1 MANLQISK
9 LDNYIHILDMDK
21 NQLYQE
27 HSFRVLVRKLTP
39 NGTKYDIS
47 FLRPDSTPAAFYS
60 ATIGQI
66 FDATGTPFSQGSWE
80 VWYQNNTGDINT
92 SSTVDVNATIREPI
106 GPRDCGESVS
116 TILCNK
122 QANVPVV
129 PGINLVVGYKDMKY
143 FTMLATGGPGRVL
156 YSFSI
161 YNQDTTVSILV
172 STDAGS
178 SFFPVRPGVTIN
190 YDAGGLLNVFDP
202 ESIIIYQNSA
212 TVNPLVTFT
221 CND

>member
-21 NQLYQE
+21 NQLYSE

-47 FLRPDSTPAAFYS
+47 FLRPDSTPASFYS

-66 FDATGTPFSQGSWE
+66 FDAAGNPFSQVDWE

-92 SSTVDVNATIREPI
+92 SNITVDATIREPL
-106 GPRDCGESVS
+106 GTRHCFDSVS
-116 TILCNK
+116 TTLCDT

-129 PGINLVVGYKDMKY
+129 PGINLVVGIKSMRH
-143 FTMLATGGPGRVL
+143 FTMLATGGTGRSL

-161 YNQDTTVSILV
+161 YNQDATVSILV
-172 STDAGS
+172 STDYGS
-178 SFFPVRPGVTIN
+178 SYFPVLPGVTIN

-202 ESIIIYQNSA
+202 ESIIIDQNSA
-212 TVNPLVTFT
+212 TAYPLVTFT
-221 CND
+221 CNN

>member
-39 NGTKYDIS
+39 NGTKYDIT

-66 FDATGTPFSQGSWE
+66 FDAGGTPFSQVDWE
-80 VWYQNNTGDINT
+80 VWYQNNTGDINAST
-92 SSTVDVNATIREPI
+92 STVEITGPLGPI
-106 GPRDCGESVS
+106 HCVDSVS
-116 TILCNK
+116 TTLCNT
-122 QANVPVV
+122 QANVPVI
-129 PGINLVVGYKDMKY
+129 PGINLVVGIKSMRH
-143 FTMLATGGPGRVL
+143 FVLAAGGNRSL

-172 STDAGS
+172 STDNGS
-178 SFFPVRPGVTIN
+178 SYFPVLPGVTIN

-202 ESIIIYQNSA
+202 ESIIIDQNSA
-212 TVNPLVTFT
+212 TAYPLVTFT
-221 CND
+221 CN

>member
-47 FLRPDSTPAAFYS
+47 FLRPDSTPASFYS

-66 FDATGTPFSQGSWE
+66 FDAGGTPFSQVDWE
-80 VWYQNNTGDINT
+80 VWYQNNTGDINAST
-92 SSTVDVNATIREPI
+92 STVEITGPLGPI
-106 GPRDCGESVS
+106 HCVDSVS
-116 TILCNK
+116 TTLCNT
-122 QANVPVV
+122 QANVPVI
-129 PGINLVVGYKDMKY
+129 PGINLVVGYKDMYY
-143 FTMLATGGPGRVL
+143 FLIAAGGKDL
-156 YSFSI
+156 LSFSI

-172 STDAGS
+172 STDGGS
-178 SFFPVRPGVTIN
+178 SFIPVPPGVTIN
-190 YDAGGLLNVFDP
+190 YDAGGLLNYFDP
-202 ESIIIYQNSA
+202 QSIIIDQNSA
-212 TVNPLVTFT
+212 TAYPLVTFT
-221 CND
+221 CI

>member
-21 NQLYQE
+21 NQLYSE
-27 HSFRVLVRKLTP
+27 HSFRVFVRKLTP

-66 FDATGTPFSQGSWE
+66 FDSGGTPFSQVDWE
-80 VWYQNNTGDINT
+80 VWYQNNTGDINAYT
-92 SSTVDVNATIREPI
+92 STVDVNATIREPM

-116 TILCNK
+116 TTLCAE

-129 PGINLVVGYKDMKY
+129 AGINLVVGIKDMRY
-143 FTMLATGGPGRVL
+143 FAILAGTAGRAI

-172 STDAGS
+172 STDGGS

-202 ESIIIYQNSA
+202 LSIIIDQNSA

-221 CND
+221 CN

>member
-47 FLRPDSTPAAFYS
+47 FLRPDSTPASFYS

-66 FDATGTPFSQGSWE
+66 FDAGGTPFSQVDWE
-80 VWYQNNTGDINT
+80 VWYQNNTGDINAST
-92 SSTVDVNATIREPI
+92 SVVDARIA
-106 GPRDCGESVS
+106 GPLGQIDCDDSVS
-116 TILCNK
+116 TTLCTN
-122 QANVPVV
+122 QANVPVI
-129 PGINLVVGYKDMKY
+129 PGINLVVGIKSMRH
-143 FTMLATGGPGRVL
+143 FVLAAGGNRSL

-172 STDAGS
+172 STDGGS
-178 SFFPVRPGVTIN
+178 SFIPVPPGVTIN
-190 YDAGGLLNVFDP
+190 YDAGGLLNYFDP
-202 ESIIIYQNSA
+202 QSIIIDQNSA
-212 TVNPLVTFT
+212 TAYPLVTFT
-221 CND
+221 CI

>member
-47 FLRPDSTPAAFYS
+47 FLRPDSTPASFYS

-66 FDATGTPFSQGSWE
+66 YDAIGTPFSQVDRE
-80 VWYQNNTGDINT
+80 VCYQNNTGDINNT
-92 SSTVDVNATIREPI
+92 SINTVEATITGPLGPI
-106 GPRDCGESVS
+106 HCVDSVS
-116 TILCNK
+116 TTLCDR
-122 QANVPVV
+122 QANVKVMA
-129 PGINLVVGYKDMKY
+129 GINLVVGLKDMRY
-143 FTMLATGGPGRVL
+143 FLLAAGGNDL
-156 YSFSI
+156 LSFSI

-172 STDAGS
+172 STDGGS
-178 SFFPVRPGVTIN
+178 SFFPVPPGVTIN
-190 YDAGGLLNVFDP
+190 FDGGGLLNNFQSAD
-202 ESIIIYQNSA
+202 ILIDQNSA
-212 TVNPLVTFT
+212 TAYPLVTFT
-221 CND
+221 CT